1 MVFLSQGLPNWTV
14 MQKILDDI
22 VQLDHVRGCL
32 IISPAGQVVG
42 SVFASAP
49 PNASETFSWS
59 GLINQIDGIKEAD
72 IQFAETRIYVRQSPG
87 GYLVILMEPYAVL
100 AMIRLQCDVLFSA
113 LLKEKSKGFLG
124 LFKK

>member
-1 MVFLSQGLPNWTV
+1 MVFLSQGLSNWTV

-32 IISPAGQVVG
+32 IISSAGQVVCTK
-42 SVFASAP
+42 FASAP
-49 PNASETFSWS
+49 PNTPESFSWS
-59 GLINQIDGIKEAD
+59 VLINHLDGIKEAD
-72 IQFAETRIYVRQSPG
+72 IQFAESRLYLRQSPD

-100 AMIRLQCDVLFSA
+100 AMIRLQCDVLLSA
-113 LLKEKSKGFLG
+113 LPKEKSKGFLG

>member
-1 MVFLSQGLPNWTV
+1 

-22 VQLDHVRGCL
+22 VQLDHVKGCL
-32 IISPAGQVVG
+32 IIGPAGQVVC
-42 SVFASAP
+42 SKFASEPLHAP
-49 PNASETFSWS
+49 ESFPWRDLTNH
-59 GLINQIDGIKEAD
+59 LDGMKEAD
-72 IQFAETRIYVRQSPG
+72 ILFAESRCYLRPSPD

-113 LLKEKSKGFLG
+113 LPKEKSKGFLG

>member
-1 MVFLSQGLPNWTV
+1 
-14 MQKILDDI
+14 
-22 VQLDHVRGCL
+22 
-32 IISPAGQVVG
+32 
-42 SVFASAP
+42 
-49 PNASETFSWS
+49 
-59 GLINQIDGIKEAD
+59 
-72 IQFAETRIYVRQSPG
+72 VRQSPG